1 MQLKWKV
8 ENWVFMQTLIM
19 NTSLFTSGTLTRTH
33 FLWMG
38 DCFDSILREQFFFCD
53 SYTRRY
59 SAYWEFMF
67 AIFRKFK
74 KLYIHFRKQNTDTVP
89 QSVHSLY
96 SFDYEVNFCTM
107 KF

>member
-38 DCFDSILREQFFFCD
+38 DCFDSILREQFFLRFV
-53 SYTRRY
+53 Y
-59 SAYWEFMF
+59 
-67 AIFRKFK
+67 K
-74 KLYIHFRKQNTDTVP
+74 TV
-89 QSVHSLY
+89 QCLLGIYVRD
-96 SFDYEVNFCTM
+96 F
-107 KF
+107 